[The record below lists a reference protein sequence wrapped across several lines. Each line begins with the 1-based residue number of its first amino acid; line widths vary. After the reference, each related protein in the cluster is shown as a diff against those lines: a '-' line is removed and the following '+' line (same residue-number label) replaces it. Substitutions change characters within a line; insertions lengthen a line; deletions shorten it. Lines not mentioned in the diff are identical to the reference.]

1 MRQSRLVGTLAAGV
15 IAVTTVAPLGG
26 QQLGATVNVP
36 QGALA
41 LGTVALPRSVVA
53 NGRALSAGA
62 YEVHLTPDSA
72 SPETNGALTVLERW
86 VEFRQDDTVRG
97 REVVTIVPEA
107 EIGDVAKS
115 SPPGSGSSR
124 VEMLREDDYLRVWI
138 NQDGTHFLIHLAVG

>member
-115 SPPGSGSSR
+115 SPPREAVPPVSRCSGRTITSASGSIRTARTS
-124 VEMLREDDYLRVWI
+124 
-138 NQDGTHFLIHLAVG
+138 